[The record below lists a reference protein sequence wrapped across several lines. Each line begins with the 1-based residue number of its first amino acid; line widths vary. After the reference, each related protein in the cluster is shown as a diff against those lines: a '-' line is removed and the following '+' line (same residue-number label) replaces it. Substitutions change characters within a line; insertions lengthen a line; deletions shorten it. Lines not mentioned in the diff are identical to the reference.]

1 MPALLVI
8 GGGIVGSATAFFAA
22 RRGFECTVLEARAEA
37 ASFTTAVAAGGYRLQ
52 LEHADELPLVRR
64 SVQLFQRFEAETGQ
78 HRHSAGLQPAG
89 YLWLTTE
96 RGTVA
101 RQRALV
107 DRQRSWGLDGVEL
120 LSGDGVRERFPWVSP
135 DVIQARFRSE
145 DGLVDPVAI
154 SRGLLESSGAEVI
167 TGCRVTGFE
176 VRAGWLRSV
185 ETSQGTIACD
195 QAVIAGGPLS
205 GVLAAAADVSLPIR
219 LVRRQRV
226 SLCNVPEVPAGA
238 PMTIDEDTSAHW
250 RPAPGGALALWP
262 DPDEAAGDPLEQVPA
277 DPAFAT
283 RVLDPSSP
291 TSLARVAPFWEAIW
305 RRGRATWTVEAGQY
319 TVTPDQ
325 RPLIGQTEVEGLWV
339 NTGYSGHGVM
349 AGPGGSELLAE
360 LLAGERTAQSNPF
373 RLERAFQQT
382 SQSW

>member
-22 RRGFECTVLEARAEA
+22 RLGFECTVLEARAEP
-37 ASFTTAVAAGGYRLQ
+37 ASFTTAVAAGGYRMQ

-78 HRHSAGLQPAG
+78 REHSAGLQPAG

-96 RGTVA
+96 RETAA

-120 LSGDGVRERFPWVSP
+120 LSGDGVRERFPWVSS
-135 DVIQARFRSE
+135 DVIQARFRSQ
-145 DGLVDPVAI
+145 DGLLDPVAI

-167 TGCRVTGFE
+167 TGCRVTGFG
-176 VRAGWLRSV
+176 VHAGRLRSV
-185 ETSQGTIACD
+185 GTSHGTIACD
-195 QAVIAGGPLS
+195 HAVIAAGPLS
-205 GVLAAAADVSLPIR
+205 GVLAAAADVILPIR

-226 SLCNVPEVPAGA
+226 SVGNVPEVPAGA
-238 PMTIDEDTSAHW
+238 PMTIDEDTAAHW

-262 DPDEAAGDPLEQVPA
+262 DPDEPAGDPLEQVPA
-277 DPAFAT
+277 DPAFAI

-305 RRGRATWTVEAGQY
+305 RGGRATWTVAAGQY

-325 RPLIGQTEVEGLWV
+325 RPLIGQTGVEGLWV

-349 AGPGGSELLAE
+349 AGPGGSELLAQ
-360 LLAGERTAQSNPF
+360 LVAGERTAESNPF
-373 RLERAFQQT
+373 RLERSFQQT